1 MTVCQ
6 PGCKAVC
13 SHGNTKYSTMELKSR
28 GETATYKKIAA
39 QKIIVS
45 IFSLGAN
52 FQLCIDHAS
61 SLQVSKCDYKLS
73 FKLPTTKKQV
83 SKREYKLAQ

>member
-13 SHGNTKYSTMELKSR
+13 SQGNTKYSSMELKSHR
-28 GETATYKKIAA
+28 EKATYKKLAA
-39 QKIIVS
+39 HKIIAS
-45 IFSLGAN
+45 IFPLGAN
-52 FQLCIDHAS
+52 FQLCIHHTS

-73 FKLPTTKKQV
+73 FKSPTTKKQV
-83 SKREYKLAQ
+83 SKKKSKLAQ